1 MPDPERRFK
10 ICLTGGPGAGKT
22 AVAQLM
28 KRQFGD
34 FVYVVP
40 ESATILYSGGLS
52 RARNIA
58 EQFYVQRAIYEL
70 QRQQEEIADLRTQGE
85 SEAKLILC
93 DRGTLDFAAYW
104 DGSAE
109 EFLFDASSSL
119 EAELARYDLL
129 IHMETPTGDDYQ
141 QDARVR
147 VEDVEKA
154 LELDHRI
161 AEAWAGHPRRHF
173 VKSRNSFIEK
183 VEEVISIINESV
195 RLYSSNEQN
204 ITRDS

>member
-40 ESATILYSGGLS
+40 ESATILYSGGLG
-52 RARNIA
+52 RAQNIA
-58 EQFYVQRAIYEL
+58 EQFYVQRAIFEL
-70 QRQQEEIADLRTQGE
+70 QRQQEEIADLRTEGE
-85 SEAKLILC
+85 GKAKLILC

-104 DGSAE
+104 DGSPE
-109 EFLFDASSSL
+109 EFLFDASSTL
-119 EAELARYDLL
+119 EKELARYDLV
-129 IHMETPTGDDYQ
+129 IHMETPSADDYQ
-141 QDARVR
+141 LDQRVR

-161 AEAWAGHPRRHF
+161 AEAWIRHPRRHF
-173 VKSRNSFIEK
+173 VRSRASFIEK
-183 VEEVISIINESV
+183 IEEVMSIINESV
-195 RLYSSNEQN
+195 RLYSSNEQVLSS
-204 ITRDS
+204 DS

>member
-70 QRQQEEIADLRTQGE
+70 QRQQEEIADLRTQDE
-85 SEAKLILC
+85 SQAKLILC

-104 DGSAE
+104 DGSPE

-129 IHMETPTGDDYQ
+129 IHMETPTGGDYQ
-141 QDARVR
+141 LDARVR

-161 AEAWAGHPRRHF
+161 AEAWVRHPRRHF
-173 VKSRNSFIEK
+173 VKSRSSFIEK

-195 RLYSSNEQN
+195 RLYSSNEQV
-204 ITRDS
+204 ISRDS